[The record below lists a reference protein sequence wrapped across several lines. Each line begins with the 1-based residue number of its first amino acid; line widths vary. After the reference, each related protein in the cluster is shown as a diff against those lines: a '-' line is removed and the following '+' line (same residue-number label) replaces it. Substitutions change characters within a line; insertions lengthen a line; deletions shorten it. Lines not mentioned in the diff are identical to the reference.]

1 MADVVPRSVRSTLM
15 SSADASMPRPH
26 PRPADGEVS
35 EILGHGRVLWF
46 MRVAGFLVVATMAP
60 LYTLVHPAIVAAAL
74 AIVGTTI
81 LLQPQMMRDD
91 LAPSVVRTRA
101 LLGLLGDL
109 VAVYLVGTAFAA
121 DPDWLGFY
129 FYPLIA
135 LEATLVAGSWAGVAV
150 TVTSV
155 GVYLAQLALHQQ
167 YGNVVDVRAVMGALA
182 MLALT
187 GGTLAA
193 FGGIAERGRRDLRV
207 LLDLTSALAHQ
218 RDQTETIELL
228 DRRLASA
235 VGARV
240 RSVAVRRDDGSYEVL
255 RWHTTE
261 NRTLPRAA
269 LERVLGDVHALEGQ
283 FAAGQSVTYPVEPG
297 AALAIGLGLPEFT
310 RSVTLIPVFV
320 EDAWVGILPVL
331 WPGRHVPSRH
341 QLRLL
346 YGLSGQVGMAL
357 AQGQLQRVREEAATD
372 PLTGLA
378 NRRTIMAE
386 VAAEIARTERRGGTL
401 SVLFCDLDAF
411 KAINDRD
418 GHAAGDR
425 VLRTVAASLR
435 AIIRQGDTAG
445 RYGGDEL
452 LVLAPDTNAAGGE
465 RLARRIGAAVRLAAG
480 DDGVNVT
487 IGVASWPADGRTA
500 LELVAAADEAMY
512 RGKQRGR
519 GSVIVPTSATE
530 PLPTSA

>member
-1 MADVVPRSVRSTLM
+1 M
-15 SSADASMPRPH
+15 
-26 PRPADGEVS
+26 
-35 EILGHGRVLWF
+35 
-46 MRVAGFLVVATMAP
+46 
-60 LYTLVHPAIVAAAL
+60 
-74 AIVGTTI
+74 
-81 LLQPQMMRDD
+81 
-91 LAPSVVRTRA
+91 
-101 LLGLLGDL
+101 
-109 VAVYLVGTAFAA
+109 YLV
-121 DPDWLGFY
+121 
-129 FYPLIA
+129 
-135 LEATLVAGSWAGVAV
+135 
-150 TVTSV
+150 
-155 GVYLAQLALHQQ
+155 QLALHQQ
-167 YGNVVDVRAVMGALA
+167 YGNVVDVRAVLGALA
-182 MLALT
+182 MLGLT

-193 FGGIAERGRRDLRV
+193 FGAIAERGRRDLRV

-235 VGARV
+235 IGARV
-240 RSVAVRRDDGSYEVL
+240 RSVAVRRDDGSYEIL

-261 NRTLPRAA
+261 NRTLPRASF
-269 LERVLGDVHALEGQ
+269 ERVLGDVDALERQ

-310 RSVTLIPVFV
+310 RAVTLIPVFV

-346 YGLSGQVGMAL
+346 YGLSSQVGMAL

-386 VAAEIARTERRGGTL
+386 VAAEIARAERRGGTL

-435 AIIRQGDTAG
+435 AVIRQGDTAG

-452 LVLAPDTNAAGGE
+452 LVLAPDTDVQAAE

-487 IGVASWPADGRTA
+487 IGIASWPADGRTA
-500 LELVAAADEAMY
+500 SEVVAAADRAMY
-512 RGKQRGR
+512 RGKQRGG
-519 GSVIVPTSATE
+519 GSVVAPTSATE
-530 PLPTSA
+530 PLPTSARSFIDDSPGARRGVG